1 MNRRAAEPQR
11 VIGIIPAR
19 LAAVRLPNKP
29 LLDIAGKPMIQWVWE
44 QAKKVTLLDDLL
56 VATPDEAILQA
67 VEAFGGC
74 AVVTSH
80 AHRSGTDRLAE
91 AAANLDADIIVNI
104 QGDEPLLD
112 PRTIEKAIGPLLA
125 DLELPMVSLMCPCP
139 PEERDNPATVKVVCD
154 CHQNALYF
162 SRARIPHPRNEEAVP
177 VMQHI
182 GLYAYR
188 REFLL
193 TYAQMEPTPLEKTE
207 GLEQLRVLEN
217 GYTIRMVAVEQAPL
231 SVDTPDDLRRVREI
245 FAARLGGQREQG
257 V

>member
-1 MNRRAAEPQR
+1 MNRRDTKTQR

-44 QAKKVTLLDDLL
+44 QARKVTLLDDLL
-56 VATPDEAILQA
+56 VATPDEAILKV
-67 VEAFGGC
+67 VESFGGR
-74 AVVTSH
+74 AVMTSPK
-80 AHRSGTDRLAE
+80 HRSGTDRLAE
-91 AAANLDADIIVNI
+91 AAANLDAEIIVNI

-112 PRTIEKAIGPLLA
+112 PRNIEKAIEPLLA
-125 DLELPMVSLMCPCP
+125 VPDLPIVSLMCPCP
-139 PEERDNPATVKVVCD
+139 TEERDNPATVKVVCD
-154 CHQNALYF
+154 RHQNALYF
-162 SRARIPHPRNEEAVP
+162 SRARIPYPRNMEAVP

-193 TYAQMEPTPLEKTE
+193 AFAQMEPTPLEKTE

-217 GYTIRMVAVEQAPL
+217 GYAIRMVSVEQAPL

-245 FAARLGGQREQG
+245 FAAGPHTNS
-257 V
+257 

>member
-1 MNRRAAEPQR
+1 LR
-11 VIGIIPAR
+11 
-19 LAAVRLPNKP
+19 
-29 LLDIAGKPMIQWVWE
+29 
-44 QAKKVTLLDDLL
+44 
-56 VATPDEAILQA
+56 
-67 VEAFGGC
+67 
-74 AVVTSH
+74 
-80 AHRSGTDRLAE
+80 
-91 AAANLDADIIVNI
+91 ADIIVNI

-112 PRTIEKAIGPLLA
+112 PQAIEKAILPLLA
-125 DLELPMVSLMCPCP
+125 DPQLPMASLMCPCP

-154 CHQNALYF
+154 RHQNALYF
-162 SRARIPHPRNEEAVP
+162 SRTRIPYPRNVEAVP

-193 TYAQMEPTPLEKTE
+193 AYAQMEPTPLEKTE

-245 FAARLGGQREQG
+245 FATRAPMWQG
-257 V
+257 E